1 MLKFVLFVFLF
12 AGAVLP
18 STQPTSLCSADEK
31 IIFNCLIK
39 ENAKTVSLCS
49 SRELTKERGYLQY
62 RFGRPGKVELE
73 FPKSREQTQK
83 AFKYSHYFRAQ
94 VDLTEISFT
103 SAGYQYSIVDD
114 YNGEER
120 PARSVQG
127 VTVTTP
133 EGKEVT
139 LTCRGRAKADYSSLG
154 DVFGTEEP

>member
-1 MLKFVLFVFLF
+1 MKFVLFVSLPLLLFL
-12 AGAVLP
+12 VTP
-18 STQPTSLCSADEK
+18 QPGSLCNTDEK
-31 IIFNCLIK
+31 IIFSCTIK

-62 RFGRPGKVELE
+62 RFGRPGKIELE
-73 FPKSREQTQK
+73 FPKSREKTQQS
-83 AFKYSHYFRAQ
+83 FKYSHYFRAQ

-103 SAGYQYSIVDD
+103 SNNYQYSVFSD

-127 VTVTTP
+127 VTVTAP
-133 EGKEVT
+133 DGKEVT
-139 LTCRGRAKADYSSLG
+139 LTCRGRAKADYSNLG